1 MKRLA
6 IAAMVLVFAAAALG
20 AGCAKKKQEA
30 AVSIA
35 DMRKDTGM
43 PVKVVVAANKL
54 LADRIK
60 VSGTVEAPDE
70 IHLTPEVGGQ
80 VVAVYVDKGDRIGKG
95 QPLLQIK
102 KDDYDL
108 GVRQARAA
116 FEMATQQL
124 EMAKT
129 GARPEELEQ
138 AKNMADQAE
147 AGYNMARKDYDRV
160 KELYEK
166 GVASRQQLDGVEAQ
180 LISVQK
186 QFDSAKEGLQMA
198 KSGARSE
205 QIKLLEA
212 QAQQAKAAKES
223 AELMLERT
231 TVRSTVDGVVSY
243 RFCKVGESVGP
254 NNPIFQ
260 ILKAGDKKIAF
271 TINESDLSRVS
282 EGDRVVFEAT
292 GIQNGEFE
300 AEVTYVSRFVRK
312 MTREAELEA
321 KVTKEP
327 VPLSHGMFVEG
338 YVVLPD
344 TEMFVI
350 PHKALME
357 NKYVTIVEGD
367 EGFIRECNKIVRVG
381 QYVQI
386 RDDCVKPGE
395 LVVVEGQGIMEDKM
409 KVKVKETLEY

>member
-1 MKRLA
+1 MAL
-6 IAAMVLVFAAAALG
+6 VLVAGLLAG
-20 AGCAKKKQEA
+20 GCAKKKQEA

-35 DMRKDTGM
+35 DIRKETGM
-43 PVKVVVAANKL
+43 PVKVVVAKNKL

-70 IHLTPEVGGQ
+70 IHMTPEVGGQ
-80 VVAVYVDKGDRIGKG
+80 VVAVYVDKGDRVGKG
-95 QPLLQIK
+95 QVLLQIK
-102 KDDYDL
+102 KTDYEL

-116 FEMATQQL
+116 FEMAMQQL
-124 EMAKT
+124 EMAQT

-147 AGYNMARKDYDRV
+147 AAYNVVKKNYDRV
-160 KELYEK
+160 KELYDK
-166 GVASRQQLDGVEAQ
+166 GVAARQQLDAVEAE
-180 LISVQK
+180 LIATQK

-198 KSGARSE
+198 RTGARME
-205 QIKLLEA
+205 QVKMLEA
-212 QAQQAKAAKES
+212 QVAQAKAAKET

-231 TVRSTVDGVVSY
+231 TVRSTVDGVISY
-243 RFCKVGESVGP
+243 RFCKVGEGVGP

-260 ILKAGDKKIAF
+260 ILKSGEKKITF
-271 TINESDLSRVS
+271 TINESDLGRVK
-282 EGDRVVFEAT
+282 EGDRVTFEAT
-292 GIQNGEFE
+292 GIQNGAFE

-321 KVTKEP
+321 TLTKEP

-344 TEMFVI
+344 VEMFVI
-350 PHKALME
+350 PYKALME
-357 NKYVTIVEGD
+357 NRYVTVVKGSEGS
-367 EGFIRECNKIVRVG
+367 IRECDRIARVG
-381 QYVQI
+381 QFVEI
-386 RDDCVKPGE
+386 KDGCVKPGE

-409 KVKVKETLEY
+409 KVDVKETVEY